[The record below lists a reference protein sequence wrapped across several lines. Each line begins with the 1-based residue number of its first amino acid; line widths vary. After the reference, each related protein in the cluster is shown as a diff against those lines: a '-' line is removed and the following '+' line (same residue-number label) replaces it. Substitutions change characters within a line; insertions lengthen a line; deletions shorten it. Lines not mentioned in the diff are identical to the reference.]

1 MWIHLPT
8 LPDKLDF
15 RGSSGS
21 GHWAAVEK
29 KWGRA
34 ARVLAP
40 RPCHMV
46 CLDQGRPVYPQDGLY
61 AGVMVPC
68 GIAEMSLGVGMEVEE
83 GIVTAGG

>member
-1 MWIHLPT
+1 M
-8 LPDKLDF
+8 
-15 RGSSGS
+15 
-21 GHWAAVEK
+21 
-29 KWGRA
+29 
-34 ARVLAP
+34 LAP
-40 RPCHMV
+40 RHCHMV